1 MKNFLLLFIGIFY
14 FASALAGGHITKAE
28 KKQVIECLGHYSATA
43 VLPAETIEV
52 KNMEL
57 ALEHVK
63 PSRKIKTDTLLVQYL
78 HYICTCIII
87 VHLFPINYRYLAFRG
102 VIPACK
108 GLYIPYGTL
117 RFKRRIYLKSNFSD
131 KLCMSHTV

>member
-57 ALEHVK
+57 ALASVK
-63 PSRKIKTDTLLVQYL
+63 VIREYLSSEGVKDDEMNKGMNTYVDKVYGEPFNKVKNDECNKFIFKQIKGSKNKIEELSRT
-78 HYICTCIII
+78 
-87 VHLFPINYRYLAFRG
+87 
-102 VIPACK
+102 
-108 GLYIPYGTL
+108 
-117 RFKRRIYLKSNFSD
+117 IYAG
-131 KLCMSHTV
+131 